1 MKGSAKEHEKDD
13 RYDWCGHH
21 GGFVPAV
28 RRIQPMLEL
37 FETGS
42 ILGVTILKKLF
53 KNLIIDGVDEIQNV
67 CSIDVAPWISRG
79 ITV

>member
-1 MKGSAKEHEKDD
+1 MKGSAEEHEKDD

-42 ILGVTILKKLF
+42 ILGGILVPLF
-53 KNLIIDGVDEIQNV
+53 TMYEHANI
-67 CSIDVAPWISRG
+67 
-79 ITV
+79 

>member
-1 MKGSAKEHEKDD
+1 MKGSAEEHEKDD

-42 ILGVTILKKLF
+42 MLGVIRTPLFTMKYERANILPKSIKL
-53 KNLIIDGVDEIQNV
+53 NSLVLGCQ
-67 CSIDVAPWISRG
+67 S
-79 ITV
+79 

>member
-1 MKGSAKEHEKDD
+1 MKGSAEEHEKDD

-42 ILGVTILKKLF
+42 ILGVILTPLF
-53 KNLIIDGVDEIQNV
+53 TMQCI
-67 CSIDVAPWISRG
+67 
-79 ITV
+79 